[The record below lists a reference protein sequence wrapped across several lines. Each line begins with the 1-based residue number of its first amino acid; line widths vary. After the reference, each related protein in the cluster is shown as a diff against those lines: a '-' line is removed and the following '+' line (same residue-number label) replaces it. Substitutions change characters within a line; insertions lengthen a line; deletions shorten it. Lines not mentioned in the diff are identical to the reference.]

1 MAFTPASS
9 SSSLVAPLGPRS
21 WRSALALVGGSLGL
35 TLGVVAQVLR
45 LRSLRALR
53 PPEQP
58 CDELERG
65 GRVESTDHVRVT
77 AGRDDEDD
85 RITPQP
91 ALGGEELVSGSPE
104 VSSSAPAASAA
115 LGPSTSE
122 AEAEAREPLPPVAA
136 SRPSRPPQPRP
147 EGVSSCELTALKDAR
162 ASVRHVR
169 IENVAGG
176 SSGAGRFQL
185 CGVAFFASLVHYCL
199 TLLVCFAETV
209 VDVPGTKRSHF
220 AASHTMFT
228 SIRGFA
234 IFTGETWG
242 SKVGKRLDARWRH
255 ERQCS
260 FGSGHPTIAV
270 LTQPPRSERAGV
282 RFQSTPRDSNSSIPR
297 GSGTRQFGSGGS
309 LGANHRRADRPSFD
323 GDHRL
328 PRYGGSVSSSTSRGK
343 APTTAKQQG
352 DVPLR
357 DGRDSVGVVGVDSDV
372 HDAGGR
378 RGRLASVG
386 DEVPQAVSVCVRV
399 RPMSSME
406 SAEGQSKV
414 VHVEL
419 DKPGGLSLT
428 SPQKRHRRVEP
439 FLFDTV
445 LPDSAGQSDV
455 YRMLGEPVVMGV
467 ADGYHGCI
475 FAYGQTGSG
484 KSHTMFGG
492 PDEARGLIPRIA
504 EGLFQELGSKVAG
517 QNIVKVSY
525 LELYNEQARDLLNP
539 SVGEAANQALVVREH
554 PQVGV
559 FVEGLTRSAVS
570 SAEDLLRLVDF
581 GHKIRVVG
589 CTNMNASSSR
599 SHAVVTIH
607 VEQVL
612 PSSSGQKVRRHAQL
626 HAVDL
631 AGSERMKN
639 AGENAMRQA
648 ESKKINVS
656 LLALGQII
664 QKLASRGAKRGSSAV
679 HIPYRDSKL
688 TFLLSQSLMGN
699 CRTAMLACV
708 SPASGNQNLTDSTLR
723 FAASVMKIHT
733 RPVRNEEIQGDLVRT
748 LHAQVEALRRQLEE
762 SAQSHDS
769 RRELE
774 DQLQSEHWLQDQ
786 LSASWEEQQA
796 RSRADDTQR
805 RKTLKSLGL
814 AASWSGEAEANY
826 PYVVN
831 VCDDPLLSGRLTYKL
846 TPGEKPLRVGS
857 DPSCEV
863 RVDGLG
869 AEPELCTLQCRDS
882 RTVEISVSA
891 LLLSGSP
898 MSEDILGS
906 TLGRRR
912 PSLRKGSL
920 FGERAPMVTVNGLP
934 LQGTKQLV
942 HGDMIRAGRTKCFQV
957 VIPEA
962 AGHGKDDDASFLEE
976 CLAAEGAGTFGK
988 EFLAHLREH
997 FGLERTKRVF
1007 RKLKDLRALVDEAN
1021 DITDDLRGG
1030 ESHELIFKE
1039 QVLMDASSKEED
1051 PAIVVT
1057 LSRTERPD
1065 EVSQDGPV
1073 FGDERGRSEL
1083 MAVWT
1088 FSHFRHRLEVMR
1100 DLYEEISARD
1110 VPWGQSGDLDP
1121 WQEEQTVPILDIG
1134 CEGNGTWPSLAEVLF
1149 PGALTENGALA
1160 QSSSAP
1166 PFAFQADEPEL
1177 QSTTETRPLHADP
1190 GSLEKLADPGAVE
1203 RRREMTMLLQTM
1215 PRLEEELAKA
1225 VATRER
1231 QNKELLSV
1239 RRELEEMKALYRP
1252 SSPRGPPVRRAGG
1265 DAASPP
1271 FAAPGSGA
1279 STPRASEPRASAS
1292 GQAAHSAAHSA
1303 SASAAPSAPASG
1315 LESSSPEQALSALR
1329 LKSPRRS
1336 SGTKVQWAPAGWSA
1350 LAQSPRSRPASA
1362 KAQGAKGSRGRA
1374 SSASAPEVAVWLS
1387 APRRIEDVVAP
1398 DADPKE
1404 APGLSSSLLAEE
1416 GEILMREDSSSSSPS
1431 FFASLLSAGASCD
1444 GVIRSTEHWRGAS
1457 HEHLPCF
1464 VNLFDRNF
1472 AARPIIMQAR
1482 FRVMCEWLLQLR
1494 LKAEQNFYW

>member
-136 SRPSRPPQPRP
+136 SRPSRPFGLR
-147 EGVSSCELTALKDAR
+147 
-162 ASVRHVR
+162 
-169 IENVAGG
+169 
-176 SSGAGRFQL
+176 
-185 CGVAFFASLVHYCL
+185 
-199 TLLVCFAETV
+199 TLLEALQVL
-209 VDVPGTKRSHF
+209 G
-220 AASHTMFT
+220 
-228 SIRGFA
+228 
-234 IFTGETWG
+234 
-242 SKVGKRLDARWRH
+242 VGKRLDARWRY

-309 LGANHRRADRPSFD
+309 LRANHRRADRPSFD

-328 PRYGGSVSSSTSRGK
+328 PGYGGSVSSSTSRGK

-504 EGLFQELGSKVAG
+504 EGLFQDLGSKVAG

-570 SAEDLLRLVDF
+570 SAEDMLRLVDF

-699 CRTAMLACV
+699 CRTTMLACV

-997 FGLERTKRVF
+997 FGLERAKRVF

-1190 GSLEKLADPGAVE
+1190 GSLEKLEDPGAVE
-1203 RRREMTMLLQTM
+1203 RRREMTILLQTM

-1265 DAASPP
+1265 DAA
-1271 FAAPGSGA
+1271 
-1279 STPRASEPRASAS
+1279 
-1292 GQAAHSAAHSA
+1292 
-1303 SASAAPSAPASG
+1303 G

-1431 FFASLLSAGASCD
+1431 FFASLLSALCSAS
-1444 GVIRSTEHWRGAS
+1444 
-1457 HEHLPCF
+1457 LPCF